1 MINAERLV
9 SRNGHPEIFSLPQI
23 TENSRQYLL
32 LRTDI
37 FPKTVVGC
45 PLSVL
50 VLSSIQFH
58 GRVLLE

>member
-1 MINAERLV
+1 MINAEKLV
-9 SRNGHPEIFSLPQI
+9 SRNGQLEIFSLSQI

-37 FPKTVVGC
+37 FPKTVVGFL
-45 PLSVL
+45 LSVL